1 MDSDRFS
8 IRRSD
13 LFFLL
18 SCEIQLKRN
27 CPGPGPSVL
36 PVKSHP
42 SHFKRACIGLFEQL
56 LGKSEKRFVRTHWLQ
71 ASRSCCDSLWVRTV
85 LFVGKCEFRFRRF
98 KKGSRA
104 LATRA
109 KTHCLDQN
117 RQSLGYIAHR
127 SNHWAN
133 ATNLTYKLLK
143 QCGFYS
149 LDAKKKLHCRN
160 MLCEPIC
167 NSHFWRWARWW
178 RYGSGQGWKLFVLS

>member
-1 MDSDRFS
+1 VP
-8 IRRSD
+8 
-13 LFFLL
+13 L
-18 SCEIQLKRN
+18 
-27 CPGPGPSVL
+27 SVL
-36 PVKSHP
+36 KSHFAP
-42 SHFKRACIGLFEQL
+42 ACIGDCKQL
-56 LGKSEKRFVRTHWLQ
+56 LSKSEKRFVHTHWVQEGLGL
-71 ASRSCCDSLWVRTV
+71 SEVLCVRTV
-85 LFVGKCEFRFRRF
+85 LFVGKCGVRFRRF

-149 LDAKKKLHCRN
+149 WIAKKKLHCRN
-160 MLCEPIC
+160 MLCERIC